1 MNIFNVHNQI
11 IEEYSKYNSSFL
23 DISNTRIKE
32 AVEGYFKSRK
42 LRLQPLLQFNP
53 SYELSEPIDHLYKRK
68 ILHNKLNHV
77 FKDLTLFKHQTK
89 ALELGSK
96 KENSIFTS
104 GAGSG
109 KSLTFLSS
117 IFHHQFS
124 NPDRPKGS

>member
-53 SYELSEPIDHLYKRK
+53 SYELSETSGSTVVVKTAYKGA
-68 ILHNKLNHV
+68 
-77 FKDLTLFKHQTK
+77 
-89 ALELGSK
+89 ALEV
-96 KENSIFTS
+96 TS
-104 GAGSG
+104 VGE
-109 KSLTFLSS
+109 TC
-117 IFHHQFS
+117 
-124 NPDRPKGS
+124 